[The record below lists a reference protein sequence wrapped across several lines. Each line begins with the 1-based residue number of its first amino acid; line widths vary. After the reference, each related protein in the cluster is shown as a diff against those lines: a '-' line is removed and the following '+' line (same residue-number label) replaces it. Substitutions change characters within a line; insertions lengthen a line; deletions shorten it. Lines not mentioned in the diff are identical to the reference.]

1 MSPRRRALLATLPP
15 VLAAL
20 PLSCSCAA
28 AAPAI
33 DPGALAHCA
42 AISAADER
50 LACYDSLARPK
61 PRPAAAANSTPA
73 SGKASPHAATAPPA
87 SPAAAAAKAAPAAAA
102 AGATAAGATATGAA
116 AAGATADS
124 AKSFGLT
131 KHAVP
136 AAEEGP
142 DQIQAKVTRID
153 TDRLGNV
160 RLSLDNG
167 QVWTF
172 NAQDTLIRVGDAVTI
187 KRGALGSF
195 LLRAPEHHTY
205 KVQRSQ

>member
-1 MSPRRRALLATLPP
+1 
-15 VLAAL
+15 
-20 PLSCSCAA
+20 
-28 AAPAI
+28 
-33 DPGALAHCA
+33 LAHCA
-42 AISAADER
+42 AITAADER

-61 PRPAAAANSTPA
+61 PRPAAAASSTPA

-87 SPAAAAAKAAPAAAA
+87 VPTTAAAKAAPAAAA
-102 AGATAAGATATGAA
+102 AGAAAAGTA
-116 AAGATADS
+116 AAGATAAGATSD
-124 AKSFGLT
+124 KSFGLT

-136 AAEEGP
+136 SAEEGP
-142 DQIQAKVTRID
+142 DHIQAQVTRID

-172 NAQDTLIRVGDAVTI
+172 NAPDTLIRVGDAVTI

-195 LLRAPEHHTY
+195 LLRTPEHHTY